1 MSDVRLLY
9 PVFAQ
14 VGLTFVLLMAMGRAR
29 ARAARRGEVKIKDI
43 ALGQRAWP
51 DRVTQISNAF
61 HNQLELPL
69 LFYVAVA
76 FIMLTRTGDVVQLA
90 LAWLF
95 VVLRLAHAWIH
106 TTSNQVIHRFYV
118 YLAGAVVLIAMWV
131 ILAVRVVLAAGV

>member
-1 MSDVRLLY
+1 MSDVRLLF
-9 PVFAQ
+9 PVFVQ
-14 VGLTFVLLMAMGRAR
+14 VGLTFVLLLAMGRAR

-76 FIMLTRTGDVVQLA
+76 FILLTRTGDLVQLA

-95 VVLRLAHAWIH
+95 VALRLAHAWIH
-106 TTSNQVIHRFYV
+106 TTSNQVIRRFYV

-131 ILAVRVVLAAGV
+131 LLAVRVVLTSGI

>member
-1 MSDVRLLY
+1 MSDVRMLF
-9 PVFAQ
+9 PVFVQ
-14 VGLTFVLLMAMGRAR
+14 VGLTFVLLLAMGRAR
-29 ARAARRGEVKIKDI
+29 AGAARRGEVKIKDI

-76 FIMLTRTGDVVQLA
+76 FIMLTRTGDVAQHM
-90 LAWLF
+90 LAWMF
-95 VVLRLAHAWIH
+95 VALRLAHAWIH
-106 TTSNQVIHRFYV
+106 TTSNQVIRRFYV

-131 ILAVRVVLAAGV
+131 VLAVRVVLAAGV

>member
-106 TTSNQVIHRFYV
+106 TTSNQVIRRFYV